1 MFYNYNVIYG
11 AAVAGQQKPPRRRA
25 RSRSFSGA
33 DDSRS
38 WEVAAAAAASARED
52 RGDVDADAPV
62 HKSQLFAQNAIRRAP
77 LVSIPTPPSLHPL
90 VTQTSSDMIGAALKQ
105 ELS

>member
-25 RSRSFSGA
+25 RGGRRRRRKNRTPTPGP
-33 DDSRS
+33 
-38 WEVAAAAAASARED
+38 SARED
-52 RGDVDADAPV
+52 RGDVDAEAPV

-77 LVSIPTPPSLHPL
+77 LISIPTPPSLGPL
-90 VTQTSSDMIGAALKQ
+90 MTQTSTDMIGAALKQ